1 MAGRGLWHDWHPMI
15 SSPLSTALT
24 TAPTGDLIRVS
35 VLEAGLVRVDLN
47 RPLHYNALSSELLD
61 ALQTEFDRIAADP
74 SIRVIVL
81 AATGKAFCAGHDLKQ
96 MMKEPSKA
104 YYQKLFAQ
112 CTRVMMTLQ
121 KMPQVVIAQVQG
133 IATAAGCQLVGM
145 CDLAVASEEARFAV
159 SGVNLGLFCS
169 TPAVALSRNLSRKE
183 AFELLMTGEFID
195 AATAKQKGLIN
206 LVAPAADL
214 EEATLTLARKILS
227 KSPAAVSTGKNL
239 FYKQLE
245 MGIEAAYQLAGQS
258 MACNM
263 MNSDAQGGVQKFLD
277 KK

>member
-1 MAGRGLWHDWHPMI
+1 MTL
-15 SSPLSTALT
+15 SSLSA
-24 TAPTGDLIRVS
+24 APTGDLIRVS
-35 VLEAGLVRVDLN
+35 VPESGLVRVDLN
-47 RPLHYNALSSELLD
+47 RPLQYNALSSELLD
-61 ALQTEFDRIAADP
+61 ALQTELDRIAADP
-74 SIRVIVL
+74 SIRVVVL

-206 LVAPAADL
+206 LVASAADL
-214 EEATLTLARKILS
+214 EEATLTLARKVLS

-263 MNSDAQGGVQKFLD
+263 MNNDAQSGVQKFLD